1 MRVLF
6 IGNSHTYFND
16 MPEIF
21 AELARKKGIACEV
34 TMITHG
40 GWFLHQHQKEPEV
53 RFNIL
58 YGNYDYVV
66 LQEHAHP
73 FGPKEDM
80 LEAAMAINQWIQEAG
95 QRKMTE
101 AYREMAEQL
110 GAVLAPVGEEWWQYK
125 QAHPETEMY
134 APDGE
139 HASETGSRLAAEIL
153 LRVILEHD
161 AGKGLTADRPAQ
173 TV

>member
-1 MRVLF
+1 MDF
-6 IGNSHTYFND
+6 
-16 MPEIF
+16 
-21 AELARKKGIACEV
+21 
-34 TMITHG
+34 
-40 GWFLHQHQKEPEV
+40 
-53 RFNIL
+53 
-58 YGNYDYVV
+58 VV
-66 LQEHAHP
+66 LKSYVSP
-73 FGPKEDM
+73 FLM
-80 LEAAMAINQWIQEAG
+80 LISVFAFIWQTYIIIAFFLFFFNEAG
-95 QRKMTE
+95 QQKMTE

-134 APDGE
+134 TSDGE